1 MHDSKDTV
9 SAVKI
14 RQGDE
19 EAFRDVYDLYHI
31 QMFYIAK
38 KYVKENSLAEDAV
51 QDVFVKLWEKRNTL
65 DENKSLKGFL
75 FTMLKN
81 HVLNVLRDMKKETIP
96 ISKVGESTLPCPG
109 CTDDQ
114 IIYKDFQNILKKG
127 LSELSNRKREVFEM
141 KTMEGYSNPEIA
153 KILEINIRTVKTHY
167 YNSSKF
173 MKLYLKNHV
182 DILIIVFIFLSK
194 HI

>member
-1 MHDSKDTV
+1 MHDLKDTV
-9 SAVKI
+9 SIVKI

-19 EAFRDVYDLYHI
+19 EAYRDVYDLYHI

-38 KYVKENSLAEDAV
+38 KYVKEKNLAEDAV
-51 QDVFVKLWEKRNTL
+51 QDVFVKLWEKRSTL

-81 HVLNVLRDMKKETIP
+81 HVLNILRDMKKGTVS
-96 ISKVGESTLPCPG
+96 ISKISESALPCHS

-114 IIYKDFQNILKKG
+114 VIYKDYQNILEKG
-127 LSELSNRKREVFEM
+127 LNELSNRKREVFEL
-141 KTMEGYSNPEIA
+141 KTIKGYSNPEIA
-153 KILEINIRTVKTHY
+153 EILEINIRTVKTHY

-173 MKLYLKNHV
+173 MKLYFRNHLDV
-182 DILIIVFIFLSK
+182 LLVALIFLSK
-194 HI
+194 VF